1 MSELA
6 CVVLC
11 LRAQPEVVDAVRSVA
26 DQVDELVVV
35 NTGGGDAKALLAA
48 AGLGDVTVV
57 HREERHFPGGARNL
71 GIEHTS
77 APFVSFLAADNVAH
91 PGWGDGRRRRHRAG
105 AKAVAACM
113 VALPDEATPGLAA
126 HMIMFHTRAPT
137 APEDR
142 RKLYGVSYA
151 RELFDEAGPFRADL
165 RTAED
170 TEFHSRLGVPIEWA
184 PEVRNSHRGPATV
197 RALLADRFVRGRRA
211 AEAAH
216 LFPGSPT
223 PRQLAVSSVRNIRL
237 AAYWS
242 WHGASPEERRR
253 QVRAWPL
260 LPLATA
266 SFCAGIVTA

>member
-1 MSELA
+1 VTELA

-11 LRAQPEVVDAVRSVA
+11 LAAQPELVDAVRSVK

-35 NTGGGDAKALLAA
+35 NTGGGDARATLSR

-77 APFVSFLAADNVAH
+77 APYVSFLAADNIAH

-105 AKAVAACM
+105 AKAVASCM
-113 VALPDEATPGLAA
+113 VALPDDPSSALAA
-126 HMIMFHTRAPT
+126 HMLMFHTRSPT
-137 APEDR
+137 TPPQR

-151 RELFDEAGPFRADL
+151 REVFDTVGLFDPSL

-170 TEFHSRLGVPIEWA
+170 TDLQRRLDVPIEWA
-184 PEVRNSHRGPATV
+184 PDVRNSHRNPPTL
-197 RALLADRFVRGRRA
+197 RALIADRYERGRRV

-216 LFPGSPT
+216 LLPGSP
-223 PRQLAVSSVRNIRL
+223 RRRDIAASAVRNIRL
-237 AAYWS
+237 SVYWS
-242 WHGASPEERRR
+242 WHGAPRAERLR
-253 QVRAWPL
+253 QIRAWPL
-260 LPLATA
+260 LPLAA
-266 SFCAGIVTA
+266 LAYSVGVVRR